1 MMRLY
6 NPLQKEVQE
15 EAQVGLNR
23 LQNLQPPLFRAA
35 GELHEAR
42 NELQQLL
49 DFITNT
55 FSFELSMELLDTDLN
70 RFPESVLVK
79 NPATAAIH
87 YGLNIA
93 HPKTEENTSIIQ

>member
-6 NPLQKEVQE
+6 NSLQKEVQE

-55 FSFELSMELLDTDLN
+55 FSFEVSMELLDTGLSRDRKSTRLN
-70 RFPESVLVK
+70 SSHV
-79 NPATAAIH
+79 AIS
-87 YGLNIA
+87 YAVFCLKKKTNI
-93 HPKTEENTSIIQ
+93 KYLCTV

>member
-49 DFITNT
+49 DFIRNP
-55 FSFELSMELLDTDLN
+55 FSLEVSMELLDTGLS
-70 RFPESVLVK
+70 RFPEWVWVYYQKSGRYFYHKLISH
-79 NPATAAIH
+79 AQD
-87 YGLNIA
+87 YF
-93 HPKTEENTSIIQ
+93 